1 MQPTI
6 AAVASEVRTPGAFS
20 GSRDHFEAVLSWL
33 EGEHA
38 GALNHGELEDQ
49 LQVDAREL
57 FRQLL
62 QEHLELRAV
71 SEPQIA
77 DVTDAERV
85 PRPTAESRPSR
96 GLTTVFGEV
105 DVQRI
110 AYRKRGQSNLHQPMR
125 F

>member
-38 GALNHGELEDQ
+38 GALSHGELEDQ

-85 PRPTAESRPSR
+85 PRPTAESRHSR

-110 AYRKRGQSNLHQPMR
+110 AIANVVSRTCTQPMR